1 MNCLQCALFIFCNTY
16 TISCPPTSYI
26 SSVTIL
32 LFLFTLHFY
41 SLPLLSLLS
50 QLYSLLK
57 LLIVFQCLLPIITVT
72 LVVL

>member
-1 MNCLQCALFIFCNTY
+1 
-16 TISCPPTSYI
+16 
-26 SSVTIL
+26 L

-41 SLPLLSLLS
+41 SLLLLSLLF

-72 LVVL
+72 HIVL

>member
-1 MNCLQCALFIFCNTY
+1 MNCLQCALFIFYNTY
-16 TISCPPTSYI
+16 TVSCPPTTYI
-26 SSVTIL
+26 SSDTIL

-41 SLPLLSLLS
+41 SQLLLSLLC

-72 LVVL
+72 HIVL